1 MRERGKMMAEDIR
14 KKLREKYEEK
24 AVEDI
29 SPIGGPLD
37 DVMRGK
43 KKLKDAIYKGKGKGA
58 ER

>member
-1 MRERGKMMAEDIR
+1 MTEDIR

-29 SPIGGPLD
+29 APIRDLLD

-43 KKLKDAIYKGKGKGA
+43 KKLKDAIYKGRRKGE